1 MILDSPVILEF
12 TLFIIFIPSKICIMS
27 RYYFFTVLKQQLII
41 FKNKSYNYSTRKNV
55 RKNFILSE
63 KQRNLRTFQQD
74 NNSI

>member
-1 MILDSPVILEF
+1 
-12 TLFIIFIPSKICIMS
+12 MS

-41 FKNKSYNYSTRKNV
+41 FKNKSYNYSTWKNARKNV
-55 RKNFILSE
+55 ILSE